1 MLLRYRNS
9 DEKEE
14 FIKLLEPIIA
24 EYHKSSEASFIHT
37 PGTYE
42 IANSFDLDIPTNLKI
57 NRSHPPRMQLNR
69 FTPNFSHILIAT
81 FQNSFVTRQQ
91 KKKAEEMVQ
100 DASAKKLNNFLCYD
114 MKNNSGKYINLL
126 KRKVFN
132 PHKCNVLFDSYV
144 DKADFANSLASIWVT
159 DLSKESYNPDFSIA
173 KGNLPLLYAILTS
186 YISHKETTIIDCD
199 TIYQKCGVACNPINP
214 TFTQAILFNIYT
226 KVKDSSL
233 YTEWLENYR
242 KEQRQLFNETDK
254 LSNISHKYCRID
266 IPLSCYDFSSDDNH
280 LWDFLSFEEII
291 KENDRKR
298 RERISK
304 VENRGEKSSPIYIK
318 KDSPLYK
325 DEKSEHISK
334 KIWFLFTLPFIE
346 ESPYSC
352 RMGCLYS
359 PTIIHGNQFT
369 AYIPI
374 EDIMDLPIDY
384 NSLKFAS
391 KHFEVYLS
399 VKEEFSSRKE
409 FFER

>member
-1 MLLRYRNS
+1 MLLRYRNF

-14 FIKLLEPIIA
+14 FIKLLESIIA

-100 DASAKKLNNFLCYD
+100 D
-114 MKNNSGKYINLL
+114 
-126 KRKVFN
+126 
-132 PHKCNVLFDSYV
+132 
-144 DKADFANSLASIWVT
+144 
-159 DLSKESYNPDFSIA
+159 
-173 KGNLPLLYAILTS
+173 TS

-318 KDSPLYK
+318 KDAPLYK

-374 EDIMDLPIDY
+374 EDIMDLP
-384 NSLKFAS
+384 FAQL
-391 KHFEVYLS
+391 F
-399 VKEEFSSRKE
+399 EEFRGNLEKVVNEPTVRETSTKGRFSATPSCPSESAKMCDE
-409 FFER
+409 GDER